1 MSQLHGVMW
10 ASPFARTDQFR
21 NSTSSKAVLEKRS
34 QEEAP
39 MNLWQMV
46 LSDHANIE
54 ELCREVLRASPSG
67 PNSRAELFADLEIE
81 LDRHLRAE
89 QNVLYPALAHD
100 GRTESYLS
108 EIDHEHHDIRRRLD
122 ALAAQP
128 DKNGRHWSLDFKEF
142 TNVIRHAFSLE
153 ENGIMVVA
161 HGVLSPREAEKIR
174 HAYERE
180 KIASYE
186 SARWHL
192 PESMMPSRYGM
203 PTGMTFGILAGL
215 LAVGGAAVA
224 WSMSRHGSASRA
236 NRPLHRVPRR
246 PEPPFPLK
254 AGVVDRRLS
263 RDRGNIPR
271 TRETQSAGMGG
282 QGTEENW
289 FSSANPPRA
298 PSGIATPLQPG
309 GTAPGTSPAAS
320 VGSLGTG
327 GGQTENRDTGSL
339 KREP

>member
-1 MSQLHGVMW
+1 
-10 ASPFARTDQFR
+10 
-21 NSTSSKAVLEKRS
+21 
-34 QEEAP
+34 

-67 PNSRAELFADLEIE
+67 PNSRAELFADFELE

-128 DKNGRHWSLDFKEF
+128 DKNGRRWSLDFKDL
-142 TNVIRHAFSLE
+142 TGIIRHAFTLE
-153 ENGIMVVA
+153 ENGILVMA
-161 HGVLSPREAEKIR
+161 HGILPPREADKIR
-174 HAYERE
+174 RAYERE

-186 SARWHL
+186 ASRWHL
-192 PESMMPSRYGM
+192 PEAMMPSRYGM
-203 PTGMTFGILAGL
+203 PTGMAFGVLAGL

-224 WSMSRHGSASRA
+224 WSMSRHGSSSRS
-236 NRPLHRVPRR
+236 NRPLHRVSRR
-246 PEPPFPLK
+246 PERPFPLK
-254 AGVVDRRLS
+254 AGVVDDRMS
-263 RDRGNIPR
+263 RTSQGSMSRNRPGASGM
-271 TRETQSAGMGG
+271 RETTATGTGG
-282 QGTEENW
+282 EDSGDNW

-298 PSGIATPLQPG
+298 PSGLSTPLQPG
-309 GTAPGTSPAAS
+309 GTAPGTSAAAPA
-320 VGSLGTG
+320 
-327 GGQTENRDTGSL
+327 GSL